1 MHIINCNPIIDK
13 ITALIKPFIRAENFN
28 LIHFHTPGSET
39 LFDYVPR
46 DVLPVE
52 IGKLV

>member
-28 LIHFHTPGSET
+28 LIRFHAPGSET
-39 LFDYVPR
+39 LFEFVPK
-46 DVLPVE
+46 DVLPDEVGE
-52 IGKLV
+52 